1 MQPRDLIDIFI
12 LPLEESRIGY
22 MITGSVA
29 STFYGEPRLT
39 HDIDLVI
46 ALRADDIPRFPSLFP
61 AAEFY
66 CPPQE
71 VLRIEASRKT
81 FAHFNLI
88 HHDTGYKADMYPLTG
103 GPLHIWGFENRR
115 RIALKDTLQIWV
127 APPEYVIVRKLQ
139 YFKEGGSQKHLS
151 DIRKMIDSPESAIDL
166 SQLER
171 WIALKDVQKEWVLA
185 RSCEK
190 R

>member
-1 MQPRDLIDIFI
+1 MPSPDLIDIFI
-12 LPLEESRIGY
+12 IPLEEARLEY

-46 ALRADDIPRFPSLFP
+46 ALRADDIERFPSLFP
-61 AAEFY
+61 SAEFY

-71 VLRIEASRKT
+71 VLRIESSRKA

-103 GPLHIWGFENRR
+103 EPLHAWGFENRR
-115 RIALKDTLQIWV
+115 RIRLKDSLQIWL
-127 APPEYVIVRKLQ
+127 APPEYVVARKLQ

-151 DIRKMIDSPESAIDL
+151 DIRKMLDSPETAVDL
-166 SQLER
+166 PLLER
-171 WIALKDVQKEWVLA
+171 WISRKDLQKEWELICSRKV
-185 RSCEK
+185 E
-190 R
+190 

>member
-1 MQPRDLIDIFI
+1 MQQHDLIDVFI
-12 LPLEESRIGY
+12 APLEGSRIEY

-29 STFYGEPRLT
+29 ATIYGEPRLT

-46 ALRADDIPRFPSLFP
+46 ALRAADIPKFSSLFP
-61 AAEFY
+61 ATDFY

-71 VLRIEASRKT
+71 VLRIETSRKT

-103 GPLHIWGFENRR
+103 EPLHAWGFENRR
-115 RIALKDTLQIWV
+115 RIPLKAELQIWV

-151 DIRKMIDSPESAIDL
+151 DIRKIIDSPESTID
-166 SQLER
+166 STQLER
-171 WIALKDVQKEWVLA
+171 WIVLKGVQKEWALA
-185 RSCEK
+185 GGYEER
-190 R
+190 